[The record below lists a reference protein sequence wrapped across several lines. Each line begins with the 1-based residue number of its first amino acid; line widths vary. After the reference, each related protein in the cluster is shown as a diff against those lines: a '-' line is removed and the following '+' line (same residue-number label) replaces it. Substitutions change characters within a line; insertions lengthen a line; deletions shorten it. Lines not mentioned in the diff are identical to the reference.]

1 MISNRLQRPRFTG
14 SRGKRGTRRTL
25 SPRPEFR
32 LDTDQDTAPTIDATY
47 YIGPKVARAL
57 WRVMDKVR
65 DRQRPDLD
73 FWLDLPEDQRRARL
87 EVTLDRLELK
97 GLGVVNLEGLLGF
110 NFASLQ
116 KRYFQFMLPT
126 FDTSHAG
133 YADRFWE
140 KRRQQRFLK
149 TGVVGLQVMDEERRR
164 LLKAARPALVR
175 RLRAKGEPLAPAPRS
190 GIGRNGT
197 LVSYQDLNDR
207 VAMALRKLLERER
220 RLLA

>member
-1 MISNRLQRPRFTG
+1 MLSGILIRHDVMPAFKFVAPHHVSAHG
-14 SRGKRGTRRTL
+14 SGFPVTWL
-25 SPRPEFR
+25 PHDSPR
-32 LDTDQDTAPTIDATY
+32 
-47 YIGPKVARAL
+47 
-57 WRVMDKVR
+57 
-65 DRQRPDLD
+65 
-73 FWLDLPEDQRRARL
+73 
-87 EVTLDRLELK
+87 K

-175 RLRAKGEPLAPAPRS
+175 RLRVKGEPLAPAPRT